1 MLQVEVARN
10 GAEVGT
16 VRFRGIEKNETPKV
30 ESRLYKC
37 DPKNCIPKDIA
48 RKIADR
54 LAFGV
59 VAGHEGDFEWH
70 T

>member
-1 MLQVEVARN
+1 MHQVEVSRN
-10 GAEVGT
+10 GVEVGT
-16 VRFRGIEKNETPKV
+16 VYFRGIPLADLGQTET
-30 ESRLYKC
+30 RRYKC
-37 DPKNCIPKDIA
+37 NPKNCVTKITA

-54 LAFGV
+54 LAFGA

>member
-1 MLQVEVARN
+1 MHQVEVSRN
-10 GAEVGT
+10 GEELGT
-16 VRFRGIEKNETPKV
+16 VRFRGIAQSQAPKT

-37 DPKNCIPKDIA
+37 SPKNCVPKDIA

-59 VAGHEGDFEWH
+59 AAGHEGEYEWH

>member
-1 MLQVEVARN
+1 MYQVEVSRN
-10 GAEVGT
+10 GVELGT
-16 VRFRGIEKNETPKV
+16 VRFRGIVQAETPKI
-30 ESRLYKC
+30 ESRRYQC
-37 DPKNCIPKDIA
+37 SPKNCVPKTIA

-59 VAGHEGDFEWH
+59 AAGHEDDYEWH

>member
-1 MLQVEVARN
+1 MQKVEVSKN
-10 GAEVGT
+10 GVELGT
-16 VRFRGIEKNETPKV
+16 VSFRGISQGETSGDEPRRFRCSPRDCVPKPIV
-30 ESRLYKC
+30 
-37 DPKNCIPKDIA
+37 

-59 VAGHEGDFEWH
+59 VAGHEDDYEWH